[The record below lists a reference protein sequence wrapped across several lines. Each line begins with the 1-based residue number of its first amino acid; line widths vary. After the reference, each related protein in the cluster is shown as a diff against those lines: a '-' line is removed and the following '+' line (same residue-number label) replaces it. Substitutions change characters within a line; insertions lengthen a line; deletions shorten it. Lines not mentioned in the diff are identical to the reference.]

1 MFPNIPEIRSLI
13 MQQNKFLSQRFL
25 IYNSEMVFRLSYTRL
40 GSGESKQY
48 LKFGFRYGMVNYIRI
63 SNKTRIVMGIK
74 AEITIATNSN

>member
-1 MFPNIPEIRSLI
+1 
-13 MQQNKFLSQRFL
+13 
-25 IYNSEMVFRLSYTRL
+25 L

>member
-1 MFPNIPEIRSLI
+1 
-13 MQQNKFLSQRFL
+13 
-25 IYNSEMVFRLSYTRL
+25 MVFRLSYTRL